1 MGFATTSAATV
12 AFDDS
17 NQRQGIANGE
27 RMLGSRTPNFCD
39 VSSEFDGVTATGHLN
54 PHSPDETAI

>member
-1 MGFATTSAATV
+1 VGFATMSAATV

-27 RMLGSRTPNFCD
+27 RMLGIPTPNFCD
-39 VSSEFDGVTATGHLN
+39 ASSEFDGSTTTGHPN
-54 PHSPDETAI
+54 D